1 MLWIVW
7 GVLRG
12 DARRRDFVLVTG
24 AVVAAAVAF
33 ERSSWVPVLSYLA
46 AVAVF
51 FVVSCLLDLLLD
63 EL

>member
-1 MLWIVW
+1 M
-7 GVLRG
+7 RG

-24 AVVAAAVAF
+24 AAVAAAVAF
-33 ERSSWVPVLSYLA
+33 ERSSWVPVLVYPA